1 MDRMTQLSIDMD
13 EQERIVNHSSAN
25 TLPKITMIA
34 TPSSDAT
41 MFNEGWW
48 SNGERS
54 HLLL

>member
-1 MDRMTQLSIDMD
+1 MTQLSIDMD